1 MNTDEL
7 EHQLYRAERRVR
19 EIQTKLHRWATDAP
33 NGACGEPDARPTGT
47 FGSGGDPEKPTSR
60 NTGRALRVDL
70 TMSRSPDG
78 GSICTVRSTSLAR
91 SSTCWS
97 LRNGIWSP
105 PAGSSP
111 VPSSTVHSPA
121 K

>member
-1 MNTDEL
+1 VNTDEL

-47 FGSGGDPEKPTSR
+47 SGSGGGPEKPTSR

-70 TMSRSPDG
+70 TSAPRGALLYSQHSWEELGGRFLGLMAYLRSKG
-78 GSICTVRSTSLAR
+78 Q
-91 SSTCWS
+91 
-97 LRNGIWSP
+97 
-105 PAGSSP
+105 
-111 VPSSTVHSPA
+111 
-121 K
+121 

>member
-47 FGSGGDPEKPTSR
+47 SGSGGGPEKPTSR
-60 NTGRALRVDL
+60 NIGRALRVDL
-70 TMSRSPDG
+70 THGIAR
-78 GSICTVRSTSLAR
+78 VSLPE
-91 SSTCWS
+91 S
-97 LRNGIWSP
+97 
-105 PAGSSP
+105 
-111 VPSSTVHSPA
+111 
-121 K
+121 